1 MGDTARI
8 SERIAASLENE
19 ILAGDLTPGTRLDE
33 QKLADH
39 FSVSRTPVREAL
51 RILENTG
58 LIEIRARQG
67 AFVATLT
74 LGKLVELFEIMSSL
88 EGLCARLAARRAT
101 AETVTRIQKI
111 QNDLNQMVET
121 ADADAYYARNRD
133 FHEAIYA
140 ASANATLEEMTRNI
154 RNRVDPYRRH
164 QLRRRGR
171 LKASAGEHQTILDA
185 ISAGDPDRAEE
196 LMRAHISVQGDALTD
211 ILSALPEQVRRA
223 AR

>member
-1 MGDTARI
+1 MSDAGKI

-19 ILAGDLTPGTRLDE
+19 ILAGTLTPGTRLDE
-33 QKLADH
+33 QSLAGR
-39 FSVSRTPVREAL
+39 FGISRTPVREAL

-58 LIEIRARQG
+58 LIEIRTRQG

-74 LGKLVELFEIMSSL
+74 LSKLVELFEIMSSL

-101 AETVTRIQKI
+101 AETIAGIQKI
-111 QNDLNQMVET
+111 QDDLNQMVET

-133 FHEAIYA
+133 FHEAIYG
-140 ASANATLEEMTRNI
+140 ASANITLEEMTRGI

-171 LKASAGEHQTILDA
+171 LKASAAEHQSILDA
-185 ISAGDPDRAEE
+185 ISSGDPERAEA
-196 LMRAHISVQGDALTD
+196 LMSDHISVQGDALTD
-211 ILSALPEQVRRA
+211 ILSALPEQVRRS